1 MILLSRSTEYATKR
15 FGRNA
20 SMAPLVLP
28 EVLGEQRRI
37 LYTISEYDPL
47 LDSSNMAFKDW
58 VKIAQDVKVMSN
70 QVESQVAEIH

>member
-1 MILLSRSTEYATKR
+1 MFPIFLEYATKR

-28 EVLGEQRRI
+28 QVEGEHRRI
-37 LYTISEYDPL
+37 VYTISEYEPL

-58 VKIAQDVKVMSN
+58 VKIAQDIKVSKS
-70 QVESQVAEIH
+70 VFLRLL